1 MISLVE
7 PSLARSLLPRMWMKL
22 FVRQDA
28 DASNGCLTVTRAIDE
43 LIRNRTKMS
52 MLDQRVLHLYATEY
66 TSVDMG
72 SCP

>member
-1 MISLVE
+1 
-7 PSLARSLLPRMWMKL
+7 MKL
-22 FVRQDA
+22 FVHQDA

-43 LIRNRTKMS
+43 LIRYRTKMS
-52 MLDQRVLHLYATEY
+52 RGDQRVLHLYATEY

>member
-1 MISLVE
+1 
-7 PSLARSLLPRMWMKL
+7 MKL

-28 DASNGCLTVTRAIDE
+28 DSSNGCLTVTRAIDE

-52 MLDQRVLHLYATEY
+52 MLDQRVLHLYETEY

-72 SCP
+72 S